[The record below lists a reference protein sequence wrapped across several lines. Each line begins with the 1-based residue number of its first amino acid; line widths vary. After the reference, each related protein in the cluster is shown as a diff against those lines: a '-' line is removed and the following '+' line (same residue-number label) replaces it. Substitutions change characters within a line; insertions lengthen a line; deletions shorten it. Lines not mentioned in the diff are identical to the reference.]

1 MPALLVSAAQEDL
14 FTGASTHRTARDRAP
29 TTLASATAKL
39 DTDDESPFWRIVD
52 QVARMME
59 LSDRE
64 LALVADI
71 LEAVAG
77 HAGRSQRGRI
87 GR

>member
-1 MPALLVSAAQEDL
+1 
-14 FTGASTHRTARDRAP
+14 
-29 TTLASATAKL
+29 
-39 DTDDESPFWRIVD
+39 
-52 QVARMME
+52 MME